1 VVENSKREAY
11 TAAGRRI
18 VLLIFLLSGFAG
30 LVYEVVWARQ
40 LVLVFGNTTQA
51 ISAILTGFFGGM
63 AIGSVVGGRLADR
76 VRRPLRMYA
85 ILELLVVVTVLLT
98 PATFHGL
105 HEVYRGAFESLEQN
119 TTLLALVRFGL
130 AMMALGPATILMG
143 ATLPTLSRYL
153 IRDHSQMGE
162 GFGTLYT
169 ANTFGAILGTL
180 ASGLVL
186 IELIGLNATL
196 AVGAACS
203 GTAGLAA
210 WLLSWHTQRVA
221 ADTAPVPPAAPAP
234 AKTSARKKAEASGPA
249 GPSIARPRLA
259 LMLAFVS
266 GLTSLGYQ
274 NLWTRILSSG
284 TGSSSYIFTS
294 ILAIFLIG
302 IAIGAF
308 VFARY
313 LSRTRHP
320 IALLGLAELAL
331 AVVVLATLGAE
342 TKYPFVLSFHLQLLV
357 VVVPA
362 TLIMGVVFPMSSMLV
377 ADSDE
382 RVGTSAGMLLGANT
396 LGAICGTF
404 VVPFVLMPTL
414 TSGRSVVLIAAVN
427 ALTGLVLLREARSMA
442 LPWRRIGGAVSA
454 AVAVVAIGLMVVPNR
469 FVADPEANVLRR
481 KGATMLAQAEDE
493 VASTQAVRLKSGAL
507 HLFVGGYSMTGIST
521 DTRMMAHLPLMV
533 RPDSRSMCVIAFGM
547 GSGYRSAL
555 IDGLTVEAV
564 ELVPSV
570 PGMFTYFYPDAAQVE
585 ANRNGRILVA
595 DGRNHVDLTTLK
607 YDLLIVD
614 PPPPMNSSGTAVL
627 FSQEFYQSAKGRLNT
642 GGVMMEWEFNGQ
654 SVDEFRS
661 HVRTFRSV
669 FKHVTLVFGPA
680 VPSEGV
686 MMLGSDEPIE
696 LTTAGIQSVLSKPGV
711 LDDLTTAPDSP
722 PGVTTAE
729 QWQAQILGNVWL
741 SDAGVDQFA
750 AGGTLI
756 TDDRPYTEYD
766 LLRSI
771 FGPKSPQA
779 TRTNLL
785 EVMPAGAH

>member
-1 VVENSKREAY
+1 MVENSKREAY
-11 TAAGRRI
+11 TATGRRI

-30 LVYEVVWARQ
+30 LVYEIVWARQ

-98 PATFHGL
+98 PATFHSL

-130 AMMALGPATILMG
+130 AMLALGPATILMG

-153 IRDHSQMGE
+153 IRDHNQMGE

-196 AVGAACS
+196 AVGAVCS

-210 WLLSWHTQRVA
+210 WLLSWHTQRVT
-221 ADTAPVPPAAPAP
+221 ADAAPVPAPVPAAAPAP
-234 AKTSARKKAEASGPA
+234 ARMSAST

-331 AVVVLATLGAE
+331 AIVVLATLGAE

-396 LGAICGTF
+396 FGAICGTF

-414 TSGRSVVLIAAVN
+414 TSGRSVVLIAAIN

-442 LPWRRIGGAVSA
+442 LPWRRIGGVVSA
-454 AVAVVAIGLMVVPNR
+454 AVAIVAVGLMVVPNR

-493 VASTQAVRLKSGAL
+493 VASTQAARLKSGAL
-507 HLFVGGYSMTGIST
+507 HLYVGGYSMTGISD

-533 RPDSRSMCVIAFGM
+533 RPDSSSMSVIAFGM
-547 GSGYRSAL
+547 GSSYRSAL

-585 ANRNGRILVA
+585 ANPKGRILVA
-595 DGRNHVDLTTLK
+595 DGRNHVDLTTKK

-696 LTTAGIQSVLSKPGV
+696 LTTAGIQSVLSRPGV
-711 LDDLTTAPDSP
+711 LEDLTTAPDSP

-729 QWQAQILGNVWL
+729 QWEAQILGNVWL

-779 TRTNLL
+779 TRVKLL